1 MDRGGGREDM
11 MHFRWFPV
19 CKKKKKK
26 EEELPGVCREIF
38 VIK

>member
-19 CKKKKKK
+19 CKKKEEEEE
-26 EEELPGVCREIF
+26 EEELPGVCREIL
-38 VIK
+38 